1 MTTTRT
7 SQKTT
12 TSTTKIIR
20 TTPTTTKVKVYLENK
35 ITLSS
40 EQFINNFTLK
50 SNDPNNFPNNSL
62 SIQSKISPKKLQ
74 LIRKVKMANKF

>member
-1 MTTTRT
+1 M
-7 SQKTT
+7 
-12 TSTTKIIR
+12 
-20 TTPTTTKVKVYLENK
+20 PTTTKVKVYLENK

-74 LIRKVKMANKF
+74 LIRKVKMANNF